1 MPTDITMPKLS
12 DTMTEGRLVSW
23 KKSVGER
30 VERGEIIA
38 EVETDKAT
46 MELEAFASGTLAE
59 QRVKPGELVAVG
71 TVIGVIGAGGEIPP
85 VAPEK
90 PTPSPEEPKPSPEE
104 SKPSPQ
110 KAEPQPTPEATPAAP
125 AGDVPER
132 VMELPEE
139 KASAPAPPEAER
151 GEGERAA
158 PVVRRMARERGIDL
172 SLVTGSGP
180 EGRIL
185 QEDLE
190 RYLTEKPAPESAV
203 ATGEGAE
210 GEPLSRMRGAI
221 ARVTSQA
228 WQTIPHFYETVEIA
242 MEEGVEIV
250 RELKGSGNEVTFNDL
265 VVKAAAMALAKY
277 PRLNASF
284 AGDRIVTHCEVNI
297 GIAVAV
303 DDGLLVPVVK
313 GCQGLALKEIAL
325 ETVRLADRAR
335 SGRISQEEISGGTF
349 SISNLGMFGIDEFA
363 AVIFPPQAAILAV
376 GNVADRPVVR
386 DGRVVAAKTMRV
398 TLSCDHRIVD
408 GAYAARFLGEF
419 RRIVEKPVLML
430 LQ

>member
-23 KKSVGER
+23 KKSVGDR

-59 QRVKPGELVAVG
+59 QRAKPGELVAVG
-71 TVIGVIGAGGEIPP
+71 TVIGVIGEAGEA
-85 VAPEK
+85 APA
-90 PTPSPEEPKPSPEE
+90 PPEE
-104 SKPSPQ
+104 SKPPVEDEQ
-110 KAEPQPTPEATPAAP
+110 EPPPETTPAAT
-125 AGDVPER
+125 AGDVPEK

-139 KASAPAPPEAER
+139 QASAPSAPEAER

-158 PVVRRMARERGIDL
+158 PMVRRMARERGIDL
-172 SLVTGSGP
+172 GLVTGSGP

-190 RYLTEKPAPESAV
+190 RYLAERPESETPAV
-203 ATGEGAE
+203 AAGEESA
-210 GEPLSRMRGAI
+210 GESLSRMRRAI
-221 ARVTSQA
+221 VRVTTQS
-228 WQTIPHFYETVEIA
+228 WQTIPHFYETIEIA
-242 MEEGVEIV
+242 MKESGEII
-250 RELKGSGNEVTFNDL
+250 RELKGSGSEVTYNDL
-265 VVKAAAMALAKY
+265 VVKASAMALLKY
-277 PRLNASF
+277 PKLNASF
-284 AGDRIVTHCEVNI
+284 VNDRLVTHGDVNI

-303 DDGLLVPVVK
+303 DNGLLVPVVK
-313 GCQGLALKEIAL
+313 GCQGLALKEIAM
-325 ETVRLADRAR
+325 ETVRLGDRAR
-335 SGRISQEEISGGTF
+335 SGKISQDEIAGGTF
-349 SISNLGMFGIDEFA
+349 SISNLGMFGIDEFV

-376 GNVADRPVVR
+376 GAVADRPVVK

-408 GAYAARFLGEF
+408 GAYAAQFLGEL
-419 RRIVEKPVLML
+419 RRVLENPVLML
-430 LQ
+430 V

>member
-23 KKSVGER
+23 KKSVGEP

-59 QRVKPGELVAVG
+59 QRVKPGEMVAVG
-71 TVIGVIGAGGEIPP
+71 TVIGVIGAAGESPP
-85 VAPEK
+85 ATEQ
-90 PTPSPEEPKPSPEE
+90 EPKPEQQPG
-104 SKPSPQ
+104 
-110 KAEPQPTPEATPAAP
+110 AEAVSAVM

-132 VMELPEE
+132 VMELPGEE
-139 KASAPAPPEAER
+139 PSSFPSETGH

-158 PVVRRMARERGIDL
+158 PVVRRLARERGIDL
-172 SLVTGSGP
+172 ALVTGSGP
-180 EGRIL
+180 GGRIL

-190 RYLTEKPAPESAV
+190 RYLAEKPAPEAP
-203 ATGEGAE
+203 AAAGEESGE
-210 GEPLSRMRGAI
+210 GEPLSRMRRAI
-221 ARVTSQA
+221 VQVTTRS

-242 MEEGVEIV
+242 MDGAAEIV
-250 RELKGSGNEVTFNDL
+250 RELKGSGSEVTYNDL
-265 VVKAAAMALAKY
+265 VIKAAAMALAKY

-284 AGDRIVTHCEVNI
+284 ADDRIEIHREVNI
-297 GIAVAV
+297 GMAVAV

-313 GCQGLALKEIAL
+313 GCQGLSLKEIAI
-325 ETVRLADRAR
+325 ETVRLADKAR
-335 SGRISQEEISGGTF
+335 SGRISEEEISGGTF
-349 SISNLGMFGIDEFA
+349 TVSNLGMFGIGEFA

-376 GNVADRPVVR
+376 GSVAERPVVR
-386 DGRVVAAKTMRV
+386 DGRVVAARTMGV

-408 GAYAARFLGEF
+408 GAYGARFLGEF
-419 RRIVEKPVLML
+419 RRILESPVLL
-430 LQ
+430 LV

>member
-46 MELEAFASGTLAE
+46 MELEAFASGVLVE
-59 QRVKPGELVAVG
+59 QRVKPGEMVAVG
-71 TVIGVIGAGGEIPP
+71 TVIGVIGAAGEVPRPLAERPEPP
-85 VAPEK
+85 VEAPRK
-90 PTPSPEEPKPSPEE
+90 PQEPAP
-104 SKPSPQ
+104 
-110 KAEPQPTPEATPAAP
+110 PADM

-139 KASAPAPPEAER
+139 KETAPSPPQEDR

-172 SLVTGSGP
+172 GLVTGSGP

-190 RYLTEKPAPESAV
+190 RYLAEKPKPESAV
-203 ATGEGAE
+203 ASGEGGE
-210 GEPLSRMRGAI
+210 GKPLSRMRGAI
-221 ARVTSQA
+221 ARVTAQA
-228 WQTIPHFYETVEIA
+228 WQSIPHFYETIEIA
-242 MEEGVEIV
+242 VDEAAEIV
-250 RELKGSGNEVTFNDL
+250 RELKGSGNEVTYNDL
-265 VVKAAAMALAKY
+265 VIKAAAMALAQY

-284 AGDRIVTHCEVNI
+284 ADDRIVIHGQVNI
-297 GIAVAV
+297 GMAVAV
-303 DDGLLVPVVK
+303 EDGLLVPVVK
-313 GCQGLALKEIAL
+313 GCQGLALKEIAI
-325 ETVRLADRAR
+325 ETQRLADKAR
-335 SGRISQEEISGGTF
+335 CGRISEDEITGGTF
-349 SISNLGMFGIDEFA
+349 TISNLGMFGIEEFA

-376 GNVADRPVVR
+376 GSVAERPAVR
-386 DGRVVAAKTMRV
+386 DGEVVVAKTMRV

-408 GAYAARFLGEF
+408 GAYSARFLGEF
-419 RRIVEKPVLML
+419 RRILESPVLL
-430 LQ
+430 LV

>member
-23 KKSVGER
+23 KKSVGDP

-71 TVIGVIGAGGEIPP
+71 TVIGVIGEAGEA
-85 VAPEK
+85 APA
-90 PTPSPEEPKPSPEE
+90 PSEE
-104 SKPSPQ
+104 SKPPVEDEQ
-110 KAEPQPTPEATPAAP
+110 EPPAETPPAPT
-125 AGDVPER
+125 AGDVPEK

-139 KASAPAPPEAER
+139 QASAPSSPEAER

-158 PVVRRMARERGIDL
+158 PMVRRMARERGIDL
-172 SLVTGSGP
+172 GLVTGSGP

-190 RYLTEKPAPESAV
+190 RYLAERSESETPAAAAGGESA
-203 ATGEGAE
+203 
-210 GEPLSRMRGAI
+210 GEPLSRMRRAI
-221 ARVTSQA
+221 VRVTTQS
-228 WQTIPHFYETVEIA
+228 WQTIPHFYETIEIA
-242 MEEGVEIV
+242 MKESVEII
-250 RELKGSGNEVTFNDL
+250 RELKGSGSEVTFNDL
-265 VVKAAAMALAKY
+265 VVKAAALALLKY
-277 PRLNASF
+277 PKLNASF
-284 AGDRIVTHCEVNI
+284 VNDRLVTHGDVNI

-303 DDGLLVPVVK
+303 DDGLLVPVVR
-313 GCQGLALKEIAL
+313 GCQGLALKEIAM
-325 ETVRLADRAR
+325 ETVRLGDRAR
-335 SGRISQEEISGGTF
+335 SGKISQDEIAGGTF
-349 SISNLGMFGIDEFA
+349 SVSNLGMFGIDEFA

-376 GNVADRPVVR
+376 GAVADRPFVQ

-408 GAYAARFLGEF
+408 GAYAAQFLGEL
-419 RRIVEKPVLML
+419 RRVLENPVLML
-430 LQ
+430 V